1 MLTRKIIVYQRY
13 ATKPVILTDS
23 STQTNEEL
31 QKSIL
36 NILSTDKLSILETTN
51 DSLIIRP
58 SEVQSILIT
67 KQFNG
72 DRESDLSSTSQQEE
86 TQKIKHP
93 ISSYQEKLKIPED
106 KK

>member
-23 STQTNEEL
+23 SNQTNEEL
-31 QKSIL
+31 QKHIL
-36 NILSTDKLSILETTN
+36 TILSTDKISIFETTN

-67 KQFNG
+67 KQSG
-72 DRESDLSSTSQQEE
+72 ETDSDQELKPTE
-86 TQKIKHP
+86 IQSPYK
-93 ISSYQEKLKIPED
+93 EKLQIEEKS
-106 KK
+106 